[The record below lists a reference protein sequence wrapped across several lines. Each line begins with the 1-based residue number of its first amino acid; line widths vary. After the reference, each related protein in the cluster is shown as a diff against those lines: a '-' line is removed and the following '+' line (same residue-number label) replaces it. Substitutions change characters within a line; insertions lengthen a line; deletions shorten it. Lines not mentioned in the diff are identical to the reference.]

1 MDLKYQHSRAP
12 TLQRAGWPRLKGEEE
27 PMLSKEENELL
38 TRVGPGTPAGE
49 MLRRYWWPVGFT
61 ELATAKRHPIRVKL
75 LGEDLVLFRDG
86 NGKLGIL
93 GLHCSHRGTSL
104 EFGRVEDNGIRC
116 CYHGWLYDVSG
127 RCLEQPAE
135 PQDSTF
141 KDRIQHPA
149 YKAQEIG
156 GFIFA
161 YIGPEPT
168 PLVPNYD
175 LFFREDGERHVGAG
189 HDFCNWLQRA
199 ENSVD
204 QTHLVSLHA
213 SEYPHMALKRPEIG
227 WEKKDYGAKISMQVP
242 GITKPKFSHWIFP
255 SHTRHTTARRGR
267 KPDHAIRF
275 RVPMDDTNTMTFWLR
290 FYPYGEEERTKAF
303 VLKTV
308 GFENDQP
315 GVYTRV
321 EDGWWGVASHDQDR
335 VAQESQGPIYGRT
348 HEHLGASDQG
358 VIMLRAM
365 IKESIDAVQQG
376 KDPVWVI
383 RDADKNENITFDAS
397 MQEIGALG

>member
-1 MDLKYQHSRAP
+1 
-12 TLQRAGWPRLKGEEE
+12 
-27 PMLSKEENELL
+27 MLSNEENELL

-61 ELATAKRHPIRVKL
+61 EHVTSKGRPVKIRL
-75 LGEDLVLFRDG
+75 LGEDFVLFRDG
-86 NGKLGIL
+86 KGRLGIL
-93 GLHCSHRGTSL
+93 DLHCSHRGTSL
-104 EFGRVEDNGIRC
+104 QFGRVEDAGIRC
-116 CYHGWLYDVSG
+116 CYHGWLYDLNG

-135 PQDSTF
+135 PEDSTF
-141 KDRIQHPA
+141 KHRIKHPA
-149 YKAQEIG
+149 YKARELG

-161 YIGPEPT
+161 YVGPEPA
-168 PLVPNYD
+168 PLLPNYD
-175 LFFREDGERHVGAG
+175 LFFKEDGERHVGAG

-213 SEYPHMALKRPEIG
+213 SEYPHMALKRPVIG

-242 GITKPKFSHWIFP
+242 GVTKPKFSHWIFP
-255 SHTRHTTARRGR
+255 SHTRHTTARKGR

-290 FYPYGEEERTKAF
+290 FYPYGEEERSKSF

-335 VAQESQGPIYGRT
+335 VAQESQGPIYGRNQ
-348 HEHLGASDQG
+348 EHLGASDQG
-358 VIMLRAM
+358 VIMLRNM
-365 IKESIDAVQQG
+365 IKDSIDAVRQG
-376 KDPVWVI
+376 KDPIWVI
-383 RDADKNENITFDAS
+383 RDADKNKEITFDAS
-397 MQEIGALG
+397 MQEIGALA

>member
-1 MDLKYQHSRAP
+1 
-12 TLQRAGWPRLKGEEE
+12 
-27 PMLSKEENELL
+27 MLSNEENELL
-38 TRVGPGTPAGE
+38 TRVGPDTPAGQ
-49 MLRRYWWPVGFT
+49 MLRCYWWPVGFT
-61 ELATAKRHPIRVKL
+61 EHVAAKGRPIKIRL
-75 LGEDLVLFRDG
+75 LGEDFVLFRDG
-86 NGKLGIL
+86 NGRLGML

-104 EFGRVEDNGIRC
+104 EFGRVEDAGIRC
-116 CYHGWLYDVSG
+116 CYHGWLYDLRG
-127 RCLEQPAE
+127 KCLEQPAE
-135 PQDSTF
+135 PEGSTF

-149 YKAQEIG
+149 YQAKEIG

-161 YIGPEPT
+161 YIGPEPA
-168 PLVPNYD
+168 PLLPNYD
-175 LFFREDGERHVGAG
+175 LFFKENGERHVGAG

-213 SEYPHMALKRPEIG
+213 SEYPDMALKRPMIG

-242 GITKPKFSHWIFP
+242 GVTRPKFSHWIFP

-290 FYPYGEEERTKAF
+290 FYPYGEEERNKAF

-321 EDGWWGVASHDQDR
+321 DDGWWGVASHDQDR
-335 VAQESQGPIYGRT
+335 VAQESQGPIYSRNQ
-348 HEHLGASDQG
+348 EHLGASDQG
-358 VIMLRAM
+358 VIMLRNM
-365 IKESIDAVQQG
+365 IKESIEAVEQG
-376 KDPVWVI
+376 RDPVWVI
-383 RDADKNENITFDAS
+383 RDTDKNREITFDAS